1 MFSKIWTRNFT
12 HDSSAQVEQLRK
24 ALDDADTVILGAGAG
39 LSTAAGFVYGGER
52 FQRYFTILRPSKAFM
67 KANKK
72 PPGIRSTEGLLC
84 IQNYSSAKIA
94 SPMPVQPTQVQPSL
108 MLSAVRM
115 PLSSTLLTAF
125 SMASA
130 SSVRPKE

>member
-12 HDSSAQVEQLRK
+12 HDNSAQVEQLRK

-39 LSTAAGFVYGGER
+39 LSTAAGFRLWRSVI
-52 FQRYFTILRPSKAFM
+52 FTILRPSMAFM

>member
-12 HDSSAQVEQLRK
+12 RDSSAQVEQLRK

-39 LSTAAGFVYGGER
+39 LSTAASGSSVI
-52 FQRYFTILRPSKAFM
+52 FTILRPSMAFM

-72 PPGIRSTEGLLC
+72 PPGTRNTEGLLC

-115 PLSSTLLTAF
+115 PLSSTLFTAF